1 MEIKE
6 IISLNTVVEQRQGI
20 DPTDLN
26 GEKVMMNLQKG
37 QYFALNDVGSRIW
50 DIIQKAITAKDIINT
65 LLDEYEVDAA
75 TCEAT
80 VLSFL
85 EKLNDAELISIN

>member
-1 MEIKE
+1 MKSREINTSMV
-6 IISLNTVVEQRQGI
+6 ISQLEGI
-20 DPTDLN
+20 DYADLD
-26 GEKVMMNLQKG
+26 GDKVMMNLEKG